1 MYYLN
6 INYNCGIISHKN
18 LANFRSYGM
27 DMKQIKALIHE
38 FDDSGLSSMKIKK
51 EDFSIEFEKA
61 TGLVAAP
68 VMAQTPVA
76 AVAAPVAEASAAAPA
91 YTGDMI
97 LSPMVGT
104 YYASPSPDSPAFV
117 KVGDTVKKGQPL
129 AILEAMKIM
138 NELEAEFDCKI
149 LDILVTDGQAVEFD
163 MPLFAVEKI

>member
-1 MYYLN
+1 
-6 INYNCGIISHKN
+6 
-18 LANFRSYGM
+18 M
-27 DMKQIKALIHE
+27 DMKQIKALINE

-51 EDFSIEFEKA
+51 EDFSIELEKA

-68 VMAQTPVA
+68 I
-76 AVAAPVAEASAAAPA
+76 AVAAPVAAPAAITAESGQTAAPVH
-91 YTGDMI
+91 TGDMI

-104 YYASPSPDSPAFV
+104 YYASPSPDSPVFV
-117 KVGDTVKKGQPL
+117 KKGATIKKGQPL

-149 LDILVTDGQAVEFD
+149 LDVLVTDGQAVEFD